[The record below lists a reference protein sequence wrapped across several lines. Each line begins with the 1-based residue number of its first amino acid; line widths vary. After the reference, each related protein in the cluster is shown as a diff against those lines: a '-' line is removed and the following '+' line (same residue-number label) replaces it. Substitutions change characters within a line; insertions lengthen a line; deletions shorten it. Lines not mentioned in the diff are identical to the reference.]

1 MIKTRHKQSK
11 DENFP
16 VGKLISKKLRHL
28 VKAYYKAARSAD
40 DIADNPDLSSK
51 DKMTQLDDAE
61 RAFYGK
67 ESLAKSYPEMFE
79 LGKLFQKE
87 NLSVG
92 LYTDLLVA
100 FRRDSENQK
109 IEIWEQLLDYC
120 KYSAAP
126 VGRFVLAIHDENPAT
141 YLPAETLC
149 AVLQIVNHLQDMKY
163 DAISNKRFYLPRQMM
178 QHYGV
183 VESDIFLN
191 KCSQPLKLL
200 IDDICQRL
208 RKMLDDAAILP
219 AIVKSL
225 SLKAELGVIISLTNS
240 MLKRIE
246 KGDVLTTEIK
256 LSSFD
261 WFKAMTIG
269 ALSGLFCRVKNFRTR
284 I

>member
-1 MIKTRHKQSK
+1 MTKTRHKQSS

-16 VGKLISKKLRHL
+16 VGKLISKKLRPL
-28 VKAYYKAARSAD
+28 VKAYYEAARRAD

-51 DKMTQLDDAE
+51 DKITQLDDAE

-67 ESLAKSYPEMFE
+67 ENLTKSYPEMFE

-87 NLSVG
+87 NLSAG

-100 FRRDSENQK
+100 FRRDSENKK

-126 VGRFVLAIHDENPAT
+126 VGRFMLAIHDENPMT

-149 AVLQIVNHLQDMKY
+149 AILQIVNHLQDMKY
-163 DAISNKRFYLPRQMM
+163 DAMSNRRFYLPQQMM
-178 QHYGV
+178 QQYGV

-208 RKMLDDAAILP
+208 QKMLDDAAVLP

-225 SLKAELGVIISLTNS
+225 RLKAELGVIISLTNS
-240 MLKRIE
+240 MLKKIE
-246 KGDVLTTEIK
+246 NSDVLATEVK

-261 WFKAMTIG
+261 WFKALTIG
-269 ALSGLFCRVKNFRTR
+269 VLNGLFCKVKNFRTR